1 MASTTYDL
9 KVKISADNQ
18 ASAEFSKLW
27 KQAENLQKQSFQWSK
42 STESALKKVWATATV
57 VAWSMLALWKSF
69 IDASIENEPLQ
80 RSFERLSESAN
91 ISADEMLKAMR
102 RASRWTV
109 ADTQLMASA
118 NKAYS
123 LWIVSSVED
132 MSTMMEIAR
141 VKWQAMWRTMEEA
154 LDDIV
159 TWLWRWSVQ
168 ILDNLWIVI
177 KQSEAQEI
185 YAKQLWKTVE
195 QLTEAEKKQALV
207 NAVVSQWKEELEASW
222 EVQET
227 MQERIARMNA
237 QWENMKNTIWDALIP
252 VFDRLLQ
259 AVSPI
264 IEKVVNWVEEN
275 PKLTAWIFT
284 AVTAVAWLTAV
295 LSGLALAL
303 PAIMSWIALLSWPIW
318 WIIAWVTA
326 LWVARAN
333 NWWWI
338 QEKTQEAVE
347 KISWIIQPRI
357 DKLQKRWYDH
367 RDAVMEVVWGLL
379 DWVQRTFGAW
389 IRIVEWLFVWL
400 FQAIDVLLKVFEW
413 DWELAWQWI
422 KDMAINFA
430 TTMDEALTTAF
441 GETWQSI
448 KDGIQWVYDWCV
460 NKLTSLVNSVKN
472 IVGQI
477 RDAWNSAKET
487 VTNFSSNAMSKA
499 KSLLSFGW
507 WKANGWMV
515 NAWTTY
521 LVWERWPELFI
532 PNRSGTI
539 VPNEQIINN
548 DNWINIT
555 MWSVTVR
562 NDSDIKEI
570 ANEIVRLTKL
580 EKNYWII

>member
-123 LWIVSSVED
+123 LWIVSNVED
-132 MSTMMEIAR
+132 MATMMEIAR

-177 KQSEAQEI
+177 KQSEAQEL
-185 YAKQLWKTVE
+185 YAKQLWKTVNE
-195 QLTEAEKKQALV
+195 LTEAEKKQALV
-207 NAVVSQWKEELEASW
+207 NAVVSQWKKELEASW

-264 IEKVVNWVEEN
+264 IEKVVNWIEEN

-303 PAIMSWIALLSWPIW
+303 PTIISWIALLSWPIW

-338 QEKTQEAVE
+338 QEKTQEAVS

-357 DKLQKRWYDH
+357 DKLQKRWEEH
-367 RDAVMEVVWGLL
+367 HDAIMELVWGLW

-389 IRIVEWLFVWL
+389 IRIVEWLLVWL
-400 FQAIDVLLKVFEW
+400 FQAIDLILKVFEW
-413 DWELAWQWI
+413 DWEWAWQSI

-448 KDGIQWVYDWCV
+448 KDWIQWVYDWCV
-460 NKLTSLVNSVKN
+460 DKLTSLVNAVKN

-521 LVWERWPELFI
+521 LVWERWPELFV

-555 MWSVTVR
+555 MWSVTIR
-562 NDSDIKEI
+562 KDSDIQEL
-570 ANEIVRLTKL
+570 AQEIVRMTKL